1 MKRWIV
7 AAFLVL
13 AAMPLRAAVPG
24 SALATLYLFA
34 IAITL
39 IGVTL
44 LRIEA

>member
-1 MKRWIV
+1 MKRWFVGGLLI
-7 AAFLVL
+7 L

-34 IAITL
+34 IALVL
-39 IGVTL
+39 IGGAL